1 MSDIV
6 LGTWPL
12 LMYNPHPG
20 SKGQCD
26 GDTAGSKI
34 EGSNPAFLKCQYK
47 LYRVCYPVSYL
58 FLMSIFLISINNK
71 IWGSLWYK
79 SLSISWVLK
88 NLSWDF
94 PGRPLVRPSPSRDAA
109 AAAAALLQS
118 CLTLCDTIDGSPPGS
133 SVPGILRARTPE
145 WAAMSFSNACMH
157 ATSLQ
162 SCLTLC
168 DPRDSSLPRSSVHRI
183 L

>member
-1 MSDIV
+1 MSDTV
-6 LGTWPL
+6 PGTWSL
-12 LMYNPHPG
+12 LTYNPRPG

-26 GDTAGSKI
+26 GDTVGSKI

-94 PGRPLVRPSPSRDAA
+94 PGGPAVGPSPSRAA
-109 AAAAALLQS
+109 AAKSLQL
-118 CLTLCDTIDGSPPGS
+118 CPTLCDPIDGSPPGS
-133 SVPGILRARTPE
+133 SVPGILWARTPE
-145 WAAMSFSNACMH
+145 WSAMSFSNACMH
-157 ATSLQ
+157 ATLLQ

-168 DPRDSSLPRSSVHRI
+168 DPRDSSPPGSSVHRI